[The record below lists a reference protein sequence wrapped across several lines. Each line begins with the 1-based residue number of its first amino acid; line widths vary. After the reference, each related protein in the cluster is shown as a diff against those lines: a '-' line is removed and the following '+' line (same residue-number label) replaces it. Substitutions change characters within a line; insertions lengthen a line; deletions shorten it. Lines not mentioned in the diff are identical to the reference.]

1 MGTVSLA
8 IFKPYLPSMCEII
21 SVFGIQGYFAQAEL
35 AFLFIREKCFR
46 NLFKK
51 DSKVSLGV
59 KSILKKQHIDELLKH
74 VNQNSME
81 LNLL

>member
-1 MGTVSLA
+1 
-8 IFKPYLPSMCEII
+8 MCEII
-21 SVFGIQGYFAQAEL
+21 PVFGIQGYLAQAKL
-35 AFLFIREKCFR
+35 ASLFIRGKCFR

-59 KSILKKQHIDELLKH
+59 KSILKKQRIDELLKH

-81 LNLL
+81 LILL